1 MSTRTQISNKS
12 KTDFKYF
19 YLKYTNCQ
27 KGALFLKFWFPPGL
41 VPAAIVQ
48 WLSFVAKFKKWLF
61 LSWSVKIRCPGNLEK
76 HVCIF
81 TIEADVPFY
90 ILMWTHIESV
100 KHSSVKSSWKGP
112 RALAIERARDATV
125 SWSWSQG
132 RGWGCLQNLP
142 PTAVSLATFSDLCNV
157 TDLVDYVHTRSL
169 GALRAPTSRLRSFGP
184 ALGPSGLLDFVLR
197 ALWALRPCDPRISA
211 MIE

>member
-1 MSTRTQISNKS
+1 MSTHTQISNKS

-19 YLKYTNCQ
+19 YLKYANCQ
-27 KGALFLKFWFPPGL
+27 KGALFINFWFPPGL

-61 LSWSVKIRCPGNLEK
+61 LLWSVKIRCPGNLEK

-142 PTAVSLATFSDLCNV
+142 PRRPGCRQLSLWPPFQSC
-157 TDLVDYVHTRSL
+157 
-169 GALRAPTSRLRSFGP
+169 GMSRI
-184 ALGPSGLLDFVLR
+184 
-197 ALWALRPCDPRISA
+197 LWIMYIL
-211 MIE
+211 EV